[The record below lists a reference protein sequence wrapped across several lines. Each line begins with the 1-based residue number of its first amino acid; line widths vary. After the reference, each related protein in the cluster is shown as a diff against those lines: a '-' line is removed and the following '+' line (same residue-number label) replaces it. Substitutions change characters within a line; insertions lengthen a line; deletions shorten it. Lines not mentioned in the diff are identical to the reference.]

1 MYREAERRNAMS
13 EEMYPADKYGG
24 SGPQNYQRYFVPS
37 IGAPVAEDLIQ
48 AAALRRG
55 ERVLDVAC
63 GTGVVTRLA
72 AERVGERGFV
82 AGLDVNPGML
92 DVARTSTPAGTSI
105 KWHEASAEQMPF
117 SDEAFDVVLCQMGL
131 QFIPDKLAAL
141 REMRR
146 VLTAQGRLLLTLPGP
161 IPAPMAAMEQALVRN
176 VSPESG
182 AVAQI
187 VFALHDADEL
197 RELASA
203 AGLREV
209 DLRSAVKQL
218 RLPPPADF
226 FWQYVHSTPLSAVV
240 ADLGDERR
248 AALERDVCGRWQPF
262 VADGALRLEVRMTTL
277 VARK

>member
-1 MYREAERRNAMS
+1 MS
-13 EEMYPADKYGG
+13 EQVYGADKYGG
-24 SGPQNYQRYFVPS
+24 SAPQNYQRYFVPS
-37 IGAPVAEDLIQ
+37 IGAPVAEDLIR
-48 AAALRRG
+48 AAALREG

-92 DVARTSTPAGTSI
+92 EVARASTPAGTSI
-105 KWHEASAEQMPF
+105 EWHEASAEQMPL

-131 QFIPDKLAAL
+131 QFIPNKLAAL

-146 VLTAQGRLLLTLPGP
+146 VLAAQGRLLLTLPGP
-161 IPAPMAAMEQALVRN
+161 IPAPMAAMEQALARN
-176 VSPESG
+176 VSAESG
-182 AVAQI
+182 AFAQI

-209 DLRSAVKQL
+209 DLRSAVKRL
-218 RLPPPADF
+218 RLPPPAAF

-262 VADGALRLEVRMTTL
+262 VEDGALRLEVRMTTL